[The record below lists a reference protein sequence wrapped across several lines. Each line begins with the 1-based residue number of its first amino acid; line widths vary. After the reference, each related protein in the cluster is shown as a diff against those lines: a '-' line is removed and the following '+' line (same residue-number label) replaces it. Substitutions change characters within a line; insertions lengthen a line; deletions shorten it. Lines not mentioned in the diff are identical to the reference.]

1 MVIVHPM
8 KEIMCKRQWGGRQ
21 GQGISYGGIE
31 TGRATG
37 AKEAAEEG
45 SIYEQKARKAYLR
58 G

>member
-21 GQGISYGGIE
+21 GQRISHGGIE
-31 TGRATG
+31 TGAPRG
-37 AKEAAEEG
+37 GREAAEEG
-45 SIYEQKARKAYLR
+45 PIYEQKARKAYLR